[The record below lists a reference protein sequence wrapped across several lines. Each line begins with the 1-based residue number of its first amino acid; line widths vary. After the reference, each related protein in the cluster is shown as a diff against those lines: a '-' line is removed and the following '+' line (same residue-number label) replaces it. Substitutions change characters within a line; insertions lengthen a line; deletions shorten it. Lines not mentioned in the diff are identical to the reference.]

1 MKSKNNHNTCILA
14 IVNYDSME
22 FQQFSRA
29 YTYSM
34 PQGLESVNKNMKEN
48 TQYMRFS
55 THSIIVL
62 YSVDIT
68 GGTYSSKGLHREV
81 IECSGWHYNKPA

>member
-1 MKSKNNHNTCILA
+1 MPVSKSKKNHNTYIIA
-14 IVNYDSME
+14 IINYDGKE
-22 FQQFSRA
+22 FQQLSRA

-34 PQGLESVNKNMKEN
+34 PQGLESVNKNTKEN
-48 TQYMRFS
+48 RHTCASEHTYC
-55 THSIIVL
+55 SI
-62 YSVDIT
+62 DIT

>member
-1 MKSKNNHNTCILA
+1 
-14 IVNYDSME
+14 ME
-22 FQQFSRA
+22 FQQFSYA

-34 PQGLESVNKNMKEN
+34 PQGLESVNKNTKEN
-48 TQYMRFS
+48 THTCVS
-55 THSIIVL
+55 AHSIKVL

-68 GGTYSSKGLHREV
+68 GGAYSSKGLHREV